1 MIHNWHVSSDGNSAV
16 IRVVLFDLCKAFD
29 FIDHNILVRKLLDYD
44 ILNHILCWIVDFL
57 SDRRQ
62 RVKLSE
68 DCFSEWRYIPA
79 GVPQRTKLGPWLFLI
94 MINDLNAGEAEMW
107 KYVDDTTISEVIA
120 KGQESCIQQ
129 MVDDLAIQARD
140 EGFQL
145 N

>member
-1 MIHNWHVSSDGNSAV
+1 
-16 IRVVLFDLCKAFD
+16 
-29 FIDHNILVRKLLDYD
+29 
-44 ILNHILCWIVDFL
+44 
-57 SDRRQ
+57 
-62 RVKLSE
+62 
-68 DCFSEWRYIPA
+68 
-79 GVPQRTKLGPWLFLI
+79 